1 MIVQNVIYPGISEE
15 EKELFFR
22 GNALTDK
29 NGILHLQA
37 GERIV
42 FDTYMNVFD
51 AGIWR
56 EYTGI
61 QIGKSFSRHVEMEE
75 FLCIVFMRGC
85 EHWFRSKKSVIV
97 RM

>member
-1 MIVQNVIYPGISEE
+1 MIVQNIIYPEISEE

-42 FDTYMNVFD
+42 FHHAEVLLTENY
-51 AGIWR
+51 
-56 EYTGI
+56 I
-61 QIGKSFSRHVEMEE
+61 QNHCEVPGSRL
-75 FLCIVFMRGC
+75 FISAKKAN
-85 EHWFRSKKSVIV
+85 RSI
-97 RM
+97 RQG

>member
-1 MIVQNVIYPGISEE
+1 MIVQNIIYPEISEE

-56 EYTGI
+56 E
-61 QIGKSFSRHVEMEE
+61 
-75 FLCIVFMRGC
+75 
-85 EHWFRSKKSVIV
+85 
-97 RM
+97 